1 MSPETGNRGAQEK
14 EGDAG
19 KTAQGP
25 ESRKRKRLP
34 RNEREQ
40 MIVEE
45 AIRFFAEVGFEGQT
59 RELARRLGITQ
70 PLIFRYFPTKED
82 LIERVYQEVYLSRW
96 NPWWEELLEDRSMS
110 LLERL
115 TDFYRAYTKA
125 IFTYEWVR
133 IFVYSGLKGVNI
145 NKRYLALIRD
155 RVLKRVMGELRAA
168 HGFPP
173 PEDVPFSEAELE
185 LAWGLHGS
193 IFYIAIRKWIYEV
206 DIPSDLEEVI
216 AAEVE
221 SFVNGAPKVVNRLI
235 GRRSRRAFTQRASAG
250 N

>member
-1 MSPETGNRGAQEK
+1 MARESGNRGAPAG
-14 EGDAG
+14 GDNAG
-19 KTAQGP
+19 DTAQDP
-25 ESRKRKRLP
+25 ESPRRKRLP
-34 RNEREQ
+34 RSERER
-40 MIVEE
+40 MIVAE

-82 LIERVYQEVYLSRW
+82 LIERVYQEVYLARW
-96 NPWWEELLEDRSMS
+96 DPAWEDLLEDRSLP
-110 LLERL
+110 LLDRL
-115 TDFYRAYTKA
+115 TAFYKAYAKV

-145 NKRYLALIRD
+145 NKRFLALIRD
-155 RVLKRVMGELRAA
+155 RVLKRVMRELRAS
-168 HGFPP
+168 HGLPT
-173 PEDVPFSEAELE
+173 PEDVPFGEAELE

-206 DIPSDLEEVI
+206 DIPSDIEAVI

-221 SFVNGAPKVVNRLI
+221 SFVIGAPKVVGRLLRQHNI
-235 GRRSRRAFTQRASAG
+235 PASARQASAG
-250 N
+250 G

>member
-1 MSPETGNRGAQEK
+1 MAPDTGNRGV
-14 EGDAG
+14 EGTEEGGAG
-19 KTAQGP
+19 SPRVP
-25 ESRKRKRLP
+25 ESRRRKRLP
-34 RNEREQ
+34 RSEREQ

-96 NPWWEELLEDRSMS
+96 NPWWEELLEDRS
-110 LLERL
+110 LTLEERL

-155 RVLKRVMGELRAA
+155 RVLKRIMRELRAA
-168 HGFPP
+168 NGLPD
-173 PEDVPFSEAELE
+173 PEKVAFTEPELE

-206 DIPSDLEEVI
+206 AIPSDIEGVI

-221 SFVNGAPKVVNRLI
+221 SFMNGAPKVVARLI
-235 GRRSRRAFTQRASAG
+235 DEHRRPASAARKATG
-250 N
+250 R

>member
-1 MSPETGNRGAQEK
+1 MKPETGNRGTRARQ
-14 EGDAG
+14 GVAG
-19 KTAQGP
+19 RASQDS
-25 ESRKRKRLP
+25 EIRKRKRLP

-40 MIVEE
+40 MIVAE

-96 NPWWEELLEDRSMS
+96 NPWWEELLEDRSLS
-110 LLERL
+110 LLQRL
-115 TDFYRAYTKA
+115 IEFYLAYTKA

-133 IFVYSGLKGVNI
+133 IFVHSGLKGVNI

-155 RVLKRVMGELRAA
+155 RVLKRIMGELRAA
-168 HGFPP
+168 NGLPP
-173 PEDVPFSEAELE
+173 PDEIPFSESELE

-206 DIPSDLEEVI
+206 DIPTDLEGVI

-221 SFVNGAPKVVNRLI
+221 SFVSGAPKVVDRLI
-235 GRRSRRAFTQRASAG
+235 RQKGRAAAGRRASTG
-250 N
+250 R

>member
-1 MSPETGNRGAQEK
+1 MTPESGNSGAPASA
-14 EGDAG
+14 GDAG
-19 KTAQGP
+19 RRARG
-25 ESRKRKRLP
+25 SAVRGRKRLR

-40 MIVEE
+40 MIVDE

-59 RELARRLGITQ
+59 RKLAQRLGITQ

-96 NPWWEELLEDRSMS
+96 NPWWEELLEDRSLS
-110 LLERL
+110 LGERL
-115 TDFYRAYTKA
+115 TEFYRAYTKA

-145 NKRYLALIRD
+145 NKRYLALIRE
-155 RVLKRVMGELRAA
+155 RVLKRIMGELRAA
-168 HGFPP
+168 HGLPP
-173 PEDVPFSEAELE
+173 PDELPFTETELE
-185 LAWGLHGS
+185 LAWGLHGR

-206 DIPSDLEEVI
+206 DIPSDIESVI

-221 SFVNGAPKVVNRLI
+221 SFLNGAPKVISRLI
-235 GRRSRRAFTQRASAG
+235 ADRSGGASARRASAG
-250 N
+250 G

>member
-1 MSPETGNRGAQEK
+1 MAPETGNRGGQVSE
-14 EGDAG
+14 EGAG
-19 KTAQGP
+19 KAASGHETP
-25 ESRKRKRLP
+25 RRKRLP
-34 RNEREQ
+34 RSEREQ